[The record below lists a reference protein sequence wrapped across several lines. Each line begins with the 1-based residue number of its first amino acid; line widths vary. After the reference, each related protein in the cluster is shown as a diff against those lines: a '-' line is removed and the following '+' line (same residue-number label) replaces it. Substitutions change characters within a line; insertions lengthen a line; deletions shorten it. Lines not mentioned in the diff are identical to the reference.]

1 MDSDT
6 VEIYVT
12 LLRTGSPKALLK
24 FATILHNITRGQD
37 LSMGPQ
43 KFGMTWNLV
52 VGEALRVFEQKA
64 RERGMETNTNYELD
78 TEDLISHS
86 FPPKALQLQKK
97 YLSRGL
103 YKPCETKIQYFICCI
118 DEMVK

>member
-64 RERGMETNTNYELD
+64 RERGMGTNENYELVMK
-78 TEDLISHS
+78 DLIYHFS
-86 FPPKALQLQKK
+86 PPKALQRQKR
-97 YLSRGL
+97 YLRRGL
-103 YKPCETKIQYFICCI
+103 
-118 DEMVK
+118 